1 MQQIKKMRQASLFES
16 PGRFANRCKFIPLY
30 RLSLVKDKQVPF
42 NGETLTNANVAQA
55 FFRRIIETHGQP
67 DREQFV
73 LAMLDSKNH
82 VVGINIVSTGCL
94 TSATVHPREVFKPAI
109 LANAAALIFCHNHP
123 SGDCTPSTE
132 DVAVTEKLVAVADLI
147 GITVHEHLVI
157 SMHDDRFYSFSEKG
171 LIQQMYLKARIQP

>member
-1 MQQIKKMRQASLFES
+1 MQQIKKMRQASLFET
-16 PGRFANRCKFIPLY
+16 PGRFANKCRFIPVY
-30 RLSLVKDKQVPF
+30 RLSLVKDTQVSF
-42 NGETLTNANVAQA
+42 NGETLSNAKAAQA
-55 FFRRIIETHGQP
+55 FFRRVIETQGQP

-73 LAMLDSKNH
+73 QAMLNSKNG
-82 VVGINIVSTGCL
+82 VIGVNIVSIGCL

-132 DVAVTEKLVAVADLI
+132 DIAVTEKLVAAAEI
-147 GITVHEHLVI
+147 MGITVHEHLVI
-157 SMHDDRFYSFSEKG
+157 SMYDDRFYSFSEKG